1 VAAAGMVAVAIM
13 VGCAGPRLG
22 AKRQRL
28 LPSPHPVVADI
39 PVPTGFEIVD
49 QASEDRPGD
58 RQRYLRHRYR
68 GKADKGI
75 VKTFYQ
81 EEMPLVR
88 WTLISDSEVDGRIL
102 MRFTKGTESCS
113 VTVEDDVRGLARRV
127 AVEVA
132 IAPTTTP

>member
-1 VAAAGMVAVAIM
+1 
-13 VGCAGPRLG
+13 
-22 AKRQRL
+22 L
-28 LPSPHPVVADI
+28 LPSSHPIVADI
-39 PVPTGFEIVD
+39 PVPTGFELVD
-49 QASEDRPGD
+49 QAGEDRPGD

-88 WTLISDSEVDGRIL
+88 WTLISESEVDGRIL

-113 VTVEDDVRGLARRV
+113 VTVENDVRGFARRV
-127 AVEVA
+127 IVEVI
-132 IAPTTTP
+132 IAPSPGP